1 MSSPPTDQALPH
13 DLSEPVRA
21 WFGRG
26 SRRSLCGHQVFVV
39 DVAAKSG
46 QDEDSAKDSAE
57 PLLIIHGFPTSS
69 FDYAEVIDDLAANRR
84 VVVFD
89 MVGFGL
95 SDKPD
100 IAYTLGLQ
108 ADVVI
113 ALCAELGLDRF
124 SLLTHDMGDTVGGE
138 VLARHL
144 EGAFD
149 AEIVSRVLTNGS
161 IYIEMAQLTFG
172 QQLLLS
178 LPDAR
183 LDLDSAPTAESV
195 AASLLATL
203 HPTTAV
209 ALEALL
215 PHGELVAHDDGSSL
229 LPRII
234 RYIEERR
241 ANETRFTGAIE
252 RHPSPVTV
260 MWGVDDPIAVVGMCD
275 QFAAARLAAT
285 GVESPVTRLVDVGH
299 YPVIEAPELF
309 VAEVLDALG

>member
-1 MSSPPTDQALPH
+1 MIEASVPAG
-13 DLSEPVRA
+13 LSAPAMA
-21 WFGRG
+21 WFERG
-26 SRRSLCGHQVFVV
+26 AFHHVAGCRVFVV
-39 DVAAKSG
+39 DVAPEAPT
-46 QDEDSAKDSAE
+46 AE

-69 FDYAEVIDDLAANRR
+69 FDYADVIDALAASRR

-95 SDKPD
+95 SEKPD

-113 ALCAELGLDRF
+113 ALCAELGLHRF
-124 SLLTHDMGDTVGGE
+124 SMLTHDMGDTVGGE
-138 VLARHL
+138 VLARHI
-144 EGAFD
+144 EGSFD

-178 LPDAR
+178 LPDER
-183 LDLDSAPTAESV
+183 LDLEAAPTADAL

-203 HPTTAV
+203 SPETTF
-209 ALEALL
+209 ALDELL
-215 PHGELVAHDDGSSL
+215 PHGEFVAFNFGSSL

-241 ANETRFTGAIE
+241 ANESRFTGAIE
-252 RHPSPVTV
+252 QHPSPVTV
-260 MWGVDDPIAVVGMCD
+260 IWGVDDPIAVVGMCD
-275 QFAAARLAAT
+275 QFTAARSAAL
-285 GVESPVTRLVDVGH
+285 GVAPVVRRLVGIGH
-299 YPVIEAPELF
+299 YPVIESPALF
-309 VAEVLDALG
+309 VAEVLAALE